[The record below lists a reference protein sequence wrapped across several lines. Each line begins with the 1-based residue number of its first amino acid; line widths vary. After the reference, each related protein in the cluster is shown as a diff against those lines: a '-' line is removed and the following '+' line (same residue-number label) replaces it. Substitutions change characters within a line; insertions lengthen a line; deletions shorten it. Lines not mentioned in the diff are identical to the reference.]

1 MQTIPNEIDLD
12 MPLEFTE
19 SANNAFGEALG
30 LANAM
35 RHECVTPEHFLAAF
49 LKQRPFVEALSM
61 CNLNADI
68 LKEIIGRYLSTNMM
82 ESVPKDVE
90 YNVGLS
96 VLLQEMITLACAS
109 LKESGKKVLDIPR
122 LVRSFLKLRKS
133 VAADMLRNMLGTKQ
147 DEFLQA
153 LQQQYAGDKAA
164 KMIGGHAH
172 VKIDAIDMGAMGE
185 GLMGPGSAPQDWT
198 RFARKMEFDEDVT
211 SPIVGREEELN
222 RMCHILSRK
231 DKNCLMLIG
240 EPGVGKTMMV
250 KALLAAIHENI
261 VPTRLEKCPIF
272 ELDVA
277 MLYSNAQ
284 FRGEMEKVL
293 RMVLDQVKEEA
304 KLASSSTARREV
316 KVTPIV
322 FIDDIHHFV
331 GASRS
336 PEASMDASHLLKP
349 YIDNDEIRF
358 IGTTTFEEYNRYVL
372 KNKSLAR
379 RFQQVEI
386 KEPTIEEAVEIC
398 MGVKSCYE
406 AYHRVSFSEE
416 VVRKAVELS
425 AKYVNDRFL
434 PEKAIDLLDE
444 AATQAE
450 MGNKKP
456 NTRAKVT
463 MKVLEAALSKVS
475 KFDAMA
481 MKADDAKQLA
491 TLETRI
497 QSQIF
502 GQDEAV
508 QRLVEAVQ
516 MAKSGLMDDGKPIA
530 SMLFVGP
537 TGVGKTEVAKVLAK
551 ELGISLVRFD
561 MSEYTE
567 KHTVAKLIGSPA
579 GYIGYDDGGLLT
591 DAIRKTPHC
600 VLLLDEIEKAHSDIY
615 NILLQVM
622 DYAQLTDNKGNK
634 ADFRNVI
641 LLMTSNAG
649 AQHARKA
656 NVGFAS
662 SVTTGDAMVKQV
674 KQIFKPE
681 FINRLSSTVVF
692 HDMTKEMAQMILN
705 KKLKQFQEKL
715 DAKQVQLELTD
726 EAYNWLLEKGFTPE
740 YGAREMD
747 RVVAQYLK
755 PLLMKAILFG
765 KLKKGGE
772 AKVEVANDNLVM
784 AN

>member
-1 MQTIPNEIDLD
+1 

-109 LKESGKKVLDIPR
+109 LKDTGNKVLDIPR

-133 VAADMLRNMLGTKQ
+133 VAADMLRNMLGGKQ
-147 DEFLQA
+147 DEFLNA
-153 LQQQYAGDKAA
+153 LQQQYAGDKTAR
-164 KMIGGHAH
+164 IVGGHAH

-185 GLMGPGSAPQDWT
+185 GMMGPNQAPQDWT
-198 RFARKMEFDEDVT
+198 RFARKMEVDEDIT
-211 SPIVGREEELN
+211 SPIVGRVEELN
-222 RMCHILSRK
+222 RMCHILSRR

-240 EPGVGKTMMV
+240 EPGVGKTMMI
-250 KALLAAIHENI
+250 KALLAAIHENM

-304 KLASSSTARREV
+304 HLASSSTARREV

-386 KEPTIEEAVEIC
+386 KEPTIDEAVEIC

-406 AYHRVSFSEE
+406 SYHRVSFSEE

-450 MGNKKP
+450 MASSNQRT
-456 NTRAKVT
+456 TRAKVT
-463 MKVLEAALSKVS
+463 MKILESALSKVS

-481 MKADDAKQLA
+481 MKADDAKHLA
-491 TLETRI
+491 TLEARI

-692 HDMTKEMAQMILN
+692 HDMTKEMAQMILD

-715 DAKQVQLELTD
+715 DAKHVQLELTD
-726 EAYNWLLEKGFTPE
+726 AAYTWLLEKGFTPE

-772 AKVEVANDNLVM
+772 ALVDAQNDALMIAAN
-784 AN
+784 

>member
-1 MQTIPNEIDLD
+1 

-19 SANNAFGEALG
+19 SANNVFGEALG
-30 LANAM
+30 LANAL
-35 RHECVTPEHFLAAF
+35 RHESVTPEHFLAAF
-49 LKQRPFVEALSM
+49 LKQKPFVEALEK
-61 CNLNADI
+61 CQLNAEM
-68 LKEIIGRYLSTNMM
+68 LKEIVGRYLSCDVM
-82 ESVPKDVE
+82 ECVPKDVE

-96 VLLQEMITLACAS
+96 VLLQEMITRACAT
-109 LKESGKKVLDIPR
+109 LKSNERKILDIPR
-122 LVRSFLKLRKS
+122 LVQSFLKLRKS
-133 VAADMLRNMLGTKQ
+133 VAADMLRDMLGPKQ
-147 DEFLQA
+147 EVFMKA
-153 LQQQYAGDKAA
+153 LEEQYANDKTARVV
-164 KMIGGHAH
+164 GHAH
-172 VKIDAIDMGAMGE
+172 VKVDTIEMGGMDPSGMGDPM
-185 GLMGPGSAPQDWT
+185 MGQGTPDWT
-198 RFARKMEFDEDVT
+198 RFAKKMSVEEIT
-211 SPIVGREEELN
+211 TPIIGRQMELE
-222 RMCHILSRK
+222 RMVHILSRR
-231 DKNCLMLIG
+231 DKNCPMLIG
-240 EPGVGKTMMV
+240 EPGVGKTLMV
-250 KALLAAIHENI
+250 KALLKAIEAGE
-261 VPTRLEKCPIF
+261 VPPRLQNCPIY

-284 FRGEMEKVL
+284 FRGEMEKIL
-293 RMVLDQVKEEA
+293 RVVLDGVKQQ
-304 KLASSSTARREV
+304 ASTSAASTSRRTI
-316 KVTPIV
+316 KVTPII
-322 FIDDIHHFV
+322 FIDDIHNFV
-331 GASRS
+331 GSSRS
-336 PEASMDASHLLKP
+336 PESPMDVSHLLKS

-358 IGTTTFEEYNRYVL
+358 IGTTTHEEFNRYVL
-372 KNKSLAR
+372 KNKGLAR

-386 KEPTIEEAVEIC
+386 KEPTLEEAVEIC
-398 MGVKSCYE
+398 MGLKSIYE
-406 AYHRVSFSEE
+406 NYHRVTIQED
-416 VVRKAVELS
+416 VVRHAVALS
-425 AKYVNDRFL
+425 AKYINDRFL

-450 MGNKKP
+450 M
-456 NTRAKVT
+456 KVT
-463 MKVLEAALSKVS
+463 SAKRSKPKITQQAIETALTRISKL
-475 KFDAMA
+475 DAMA
-481 MKADDAKQLA
+481 MKADDFKQLS
-491 TLETRI
+491 TLESRI
-497 QSQIF
+497 KSQIF

-508 QRLVEAVQ
+508 RSLVEAVQ
-516 MAKSGLMDDGKPIA
+516 MSKSGLMDDGKPVA

-662 SVTTGDAMVKQV
+662 DVTTGDAMLKQV

-681 FINRLSSTVVF
+681 FINRLSATVVF
-692 HDMTKEMAQMILN
+692 HDMNKEMARLILD
-705 KKLKQFQEKL
+705 KKLASFREKL
-715 DAKQVQLELTD
+715 DAKHVEMHISD
-726 EAYNWLLEKGFTPE
+726 EAYAWLLNKGFTPE

-755 PLLMKAILFG
+755 PLLMRAILFG
-765 KLKKGGE
+765 NLKKGGTANINVVNNE
-772 AKVEVANDNLVM
+772 LVVA
-784 AN
+784 

>member
-1 MQTIPNEIDLD
+1 MGRRQTTI

-19 SANNAFGEALG
+19 SANNVFGEALG
-30 LANAM
+30 LANAL

-49 LKQRPFVEALSM
+49 LKQKPFVEALEK
-61 CNLNADI
+61 CDLNAEI
-68 LKEIIGRYLSTNMM
+68 LKEIVGRYLSTDVM
-82 ESVPKDVE
+82 EQVPKDVE

-96 VLLQEMITLACAS
+96 VLLQEMITRACS
-109 LKESGKKVLDIPR
+109 TLKTSDRKVLDIPR
-122 LVRSFLKLRKS
+122 LVHSFLLLRKS
-133 VAADMLRNMLGTKQ
+133 VAADMLRDMLGSKQ
-147 DEFLQA
+147 ETFLRV
-153 LQQQYAGDKAA
+153 LQEHYAHDKSARVV
-164 KMIGGHAH
+164 GHAH
-172 VKIDAIDMGAMGE
+172 VKVDTIEMGGMDPSQMGDPM
-185 GLMGPGSAPQDWT
+185 MGQSTPDWT
-198 RFARKMEFDEDVT
+198 RFARKMEIEDAA
-211 SPIVGREEELN
+211 SPIIGRKAELQN
-222 RMCHILSRK
+222 IIHILSRR
-231 DKNCLMLIG
+231 DKNCPMIIG
-240 EPGVGKTMMV
+240 EPGVGKTSMI
-250 KALLAAIHENI
+250 KALLKAIKEGGL
-261 VPTRLEKCPIF
+261 PARLENCQIY

-284 FRGEMEKVL
+284 FRGEMEKIL
-293 RMVLDQVKEEA
+293 RVVLDGVKQQAHE
-304 KLASSSTARREV
+304 SSQSTARRSI

-322 FIDDIHHFV
+322 FIDDIHNFV
-331 GASRS
+331 GSSRS
-336 PEASMDASHLLKP
+336 PESPMDVSHLLKA

-358 IGTTTFEEYNRYVL
+358 IGTTTHEEFNRYVL
-372 KNKSLAR
+372 KNKGIAR

-386 KEPTIEEAVEIC
+386 KEPTIDEAVEIC
-398 MGVKSCYE
+398 MGIKSIYE
-406 AYHRVSFSEE
+406 QYHRITIRPEE
-416 VVRKAVELS
+416 VRLAVELS

-450 MGNKKP
+450 MRRDNRP
-456 NTRAKVT
+456 QCRPRVSVAEIEQALAKVG
-463 MKVLEAALSKVS
+463 KI
-475 KFDAMA
+475 DAMA
-481 MKADDAKQLA
+481 MKADDMEQLA
-491 TLETRI
+491 TLESRI
-497 QSQIF
+497 KAQIF

-508 QRLVEAVQ
+508 RNLVEAVQ
-516 MAKSGLMDDGKPIA
+516 MSKSGLTDDGKPVA

-551 ELGISLVRFD
+551 ELGIQLVRFD

-662 SVTTGDAMVKQV
+662 DVTTGDAMLKQV

-692 HDMTKEMAQMILN
+692 HDMTMDMARLILD
-705 KKLKQFQEKL
+705 KKLEQFRLKL
-715 DAKQVQLELTD
+715 DAKKVQLSLTD
-726 EAYNWLLEKGFTPE
+726 EAYAWLLNKGFTPE

-755 PLLMKAILFG
+755 PLLMRAILFG
-765 KLKKGGE
+765 NLKKGGE
-772 AKVEVANDNLVM
+772 ACVDVVNGELAVK
-784 AN
+784 